1 FFPFFPIFFPFFPI
15 FPLFFPFFSRF
26 SPFFPGSAQ
35 MAGLLCEEEVL
46 EVDNVKYCGYCK
58 YHFNK
63 MKTSR
68 HPGGSSFLPGR
79 RSRSSSPAQE
89 KPLAHH
95 DRPKKS
101 RKDKERPKQKHKKR
115 PESPGGLPTAPMGAT
130 AEKGSGGHHEPPK
143 EGPEVTRAENKGR
156 KSSGHGSGHKGKKTP
171 SGKSSGA
178 FGATAGT
185 FQGTGPSCG
194 LPPSQ
199 DLLPFPK
206 LEQED
211 DKFRKAASSSS
222 SSHCSPLYEGP
233 KADPVFE
240 QKVIFS
246 GFGSIMRFSTSS
258 VGPQQARDASPVDY
272 KASSGLGG
280 TAGGTSGGA
289 AGGHKRM
296 PSLGA
301 EEGEVLKEKK
311 HKGSKKNKHGPGR
324 PKAGKGGKEGLGAQ
338 LGAGSTSTSSSP
350 FSGGSLVSSSVGNSS
365 RSFGH
370 AASLPGLSVES
381 PLLGSGIYTSNKDPI
396 PLGAALRAVC
406 STPLPSALLPHQPS
420 AALPQLS
427 RSPFASSIPAASS
440 SSSAAGG
447 STTQVFSLAGS
458 TFSLPSSHIFGSP
471 LTSGLSL
478 NPLLSQPE
486 SSRAEPD
493 LEDCGF
499 GCRGT
504 SPQESLSSM
513 SPISSLPTLFDQT
526 VSCSSSGQ
534 LDNVPQATPNI
545 EQLLEKQGNGEAG
558 VNIVE
563 MLKALHSLQKE
574 NQRLQEQIMTLTAK
588 KERLQLL
595 NVQLSVPFPVVT
607 SSNGP
612 GSQAQYILPA
622 SVCTGDSLSISKSP
636 PCKNS
641 FGIENSLSTSSED
654 PHSGCPSRS
663 SSSLSFHSTP
673 PPLPMLQPS
682 PASLPLPG
690 AQQVN
695 GLARVAGAGPAGA
708 SGAAHGL
715 SSVPVVD
722 NLLGSL
728 AGAQQMP
735 LNGILGSLNGA
746 QPSQPPPQGS
756 GPLSSSLSSVAS
768 LSPLTEQ
775 QRHVLQQH
783 EQQLQQ
789 LQQLL
794 TSQPLNPEQQAL
806 VFQMMQQIQQKRELQ
821 RLQMSQG
828 PSPLAVGGL
837 LAATSAPPHPSPGS
851 LLAPA
856 APGGG
861 ALLASLSPQQLNPGG
876 ALLAPQA
883 TPPPVPGLGPP
894 QPNPF
899 LSLQP
904 DGGATK
910 GTPLGDK
917 GAPLAQDKG

>member
-1 FFPFFPIFFPFFPI
+1 MQFT
-15 FPLFFPFFSRF
+15 
-26 SPFFPGSAQ
+26 SPWSKAASGACMACNRHGCRQAFHVTCAQ

-68 HPGGSSFLPGR
+68 HSGSSSFIAGR
-79 RSRSSSPAQE
+79 RSRSASPTQE
-89 KPLAHH
+89 KHLSHH
-95 DRPKKS
+95 ERPKKS

-115 PESPGGLPTAPMGAT
+115 PESPSSLPTAPVAAAADKVQTHGM
-130 AEKGSGGHHEPPK
+130 GHHEATK
-143 EGPEVTRAENKGR
+143 DTLEAARAEAKGR
-156 KSSGHGSGHKGKKTP
+156 KSSSHGSGHKGKKTG
-171 SGKSSGA
+171 SGKSS
-178 FGATAGT
+178 AGSLGCSPDFVT
-185 FQGTGPSCG
+185 
-194 LPPSQ
+194 
-199 DLLPFPK
+199 FPK

-211 DKFRKAASSSS
+211 EKFRKAASSSS
-222 SSHCSPLYEGP
+222 SSRCSPLAEGP
-233 KADPVFE
+233 AKGDTFE

-246 GFGSIMRFSTSS
+246 GFGSIMRFSTAA
-258 VGPQQARDASPVDY
+258 VGQQRARDASPVDY
-272 KASSGLGG
+272 KAPGALGG
-280 TAGGTSGGA
+280 PSGGSGGPSGGS
-289 AGGHKRM
+289 GGHKRM
-296 PSLGA
+296 PSLSA

-324 PKAGKGGKEGLGAQ
+324 PKVGKGKEILGAQ
-338 LGAGSTSTSSSP
+338 LAGSTSTSSSP
-350 FSGGSLVSSSVGNSS
+350 FSGGSLVSSSIGNSA
-365 RSFGH
+365 RSFSHPG
-370 AASLPGLSVES
+370 SLPSLSVES

-396 PLGAALRAVC
+396 SLGGAALRAGS
-406 STPLPSALLPHQPS
+406 STPLPSGLLAH
-420 AALPQLS
+420 
-427 RSPFASSIPAASS
+427 RSPFAGSIAASS
-440 SSSAAGG
+440 AASGA
-447 STTQVFSLAGS
+447 TTQVFSLAGS

-478 NPLLSQPE
+478 NPLLGQPE

-612 GSQAQYILPA
+612 GSQAH
-622 SVCTGDSLSISKSP
+622 DSLSISKSP

-690 AQQVN
+690 AQAGERPGPAAAA
-695 GLARVAGAGPAGA
+695 GLAGGSGRLATA
-708 SGAAHGL
+708 SPL
-715 SSVPVVD
+715 P
-722 NLLGSL
+722 LLGSL
-728 AGAQQMP
+728 AAAPQMP

-746 QPSQPPPQGS
+746 QP
-756 GPLSSSLSSVAS
+756 AS
-768 LSPLTEQ
+768 LRAPRPRPAGPALQLSQRPEQ
-775 QRHVLQQH
+775 QRHVLHQH

-821 RLQMSQG
+821 RLQMSGSSQL
-828 PSPLAVGGL
+828 SMSGL
-837 LAATSAPPHPSPGS
+837 LTATSAPLHSSPSALMTS
-851 LLAPA
+851 APQA
-856 APGGG
+856 APGSSS
-861 ALLASLSPQQLNPGG
+861 LLVASLSPGS

-883 TPPPVPGLGPP
+883 TPPLSAAGAVVRAGVYPRPP
-894 QPNPF
+894 RHRPNP
-899 LSLQP
+899 SSPAAP
-904 DGGATK
+904 DGSGPKDGAYAACTALSRAAM
-910 GTPLGDK
+910 GTALGTFLGTETALTAGDPWQR
-917 GAPLAQDKG
+917 G